1 MNLLQL
7 RDRGEHRRRSRAKR
21 RTVLAIALASATLVA
36 GGVTALATTGA
47 IGGTNT
53 QQVDSAVP
61 QALDDVPP
69 DEPRKG
75 MVYKGLEA
83 APEDSACVGG
93 FEVEGVKQCTHG
105 PDTPPKGVDITKD
118 TPPAVK
124 AIAPASIPKAGGGK
138 APGGAEL
145 LSDVPATLDAAH
157 PGKAVASAPPAA
169 TGSTGPAAKAAA
181 AQDAASAVVC
191 DGDGSTG
198 NRVQVVY
205 AHGPG
210 ANRFAEYLPSFKK
223 WAHDSDVIYN
233 ASATET
239 GGVRHIRYVTESDCT
254 VAVLNLEVPAAAMQ
268 DFSATNQALATQGL
282 NRRDRKY
289 MIFADSNVYCGIG
302 SFAGDERPGPENSS
316 NFGPSYGRTDSGCW
330 GGSTPAH
337 ELGHNLGAVNNSA
350 PNTSRGG
357 HCVDEWDIMCY
368 SDTPYYPQM
377 QIHCPNRSSDDRLD
391 CNHDDYFNTNP
402 QPGSYLTTHWNIAN
416 NQFLLTNGGSNPNPN
431 PTPNPTPTPSP
442 TTTKVP
448 TPNPTPTTTPTAT
461 PNPTTGPDVVVSQVT
476 QNSAVLT
483 WKPAAGATGYDLL
496 LDKKVIGTVKAT
508 TVRVVSLRP
517 GTAYKVA
524 VAVHGADGKVS
535 ASGRQA
541 AFPHPARQRHGRPGP
556 ARQALPDAQQ
566 LHGPGRRHV
575 RRLPCQR
582 RGAHRL
588 PAPRLHQPAVVVR
601 ERRRRL
607 RPGQVRGVREV
618 PADRRPAGGGPVDRP
633 AAVRPGRFAGVEDH
647 RQRDRLHAR
656 RQGLPARP
664 RREQPRLLRRG
675 AAGAA
680 AARQP
685 GLAALDLPA
694 AHVLTP
700 RPSAAPAGAA
710 ETP

>member
-7 RDRGEHRRRSRAKR
+7 NDRGEHRRRSAAKR
-21 RTVLAIALASATLVA
+21 RTLLAIALASATLVA
-36 GGVTALATTGA
+36 GGVTALATTGG

-53 QQVDSAVP
+53 QQVDSASP

-83 APEDSACVGG
+83 APEDSSCVGG

-105 PDTPPKGVDITKD
+105 PDSPPKGVDITKD

-124 AIAPASIPKAGGGK
+124 AAVVSSIPKAGAGT

-157 PGKAVASAPPAA
+157 PGKAIASAPPAA
-169 TGSTGPAAKAAA
+169 TGTTGTAAKSAA
-181 AQDAASAVVC
+181 AQDAASAVIC

-254 VAVLNLEVPAAAMQ
+254 VAVLNLEVPASAMQ
-268 DFSATNQALATQGL
+268 DFSATNQALAAQGL

-350 PNTSRGG
+350 PHTSRGG

-377 QIHCPNRSSDDRLD
+377 QIHCPDRSSDDRLD

-416 NQFLLTNGGSNPNPN
+416 NQFLLSNGGSNPNPN
-431 PTPNPTPTPSP
+431 PTPSPTPSP
-442 TTTKVP
+442 TKTAGP
-448 TPNPTPTTTPTAT
+448 TPNPTTTTPN
-461 PNPTTGPDVVVSQVT
+461 PDPTTGPDVVVSQVT

-496 LDKKVIGTVKAT
+496 LDQKAIGNVKAT

-517 GTAYKVA
+517 GTQYKVA
-524 VAVHGADGKVS
+524 VAVHGAGGKVS
-535 ASGRQA
+535 APGRQA
-541 AFPHPARQRHGRPGP
+541 AFRTQPAGGTTAGPVEPGKRYLMLNSFTGQAADMYGSSRSNGAVLIGYQRHGYTNQQWLFENVGGGYVRVKSAVSGKCLQIGGKPVAG
-556 ARQALPDAQQ
+556 QWIAQQ
-566 LHGPGRRHV
+566 
-575 RRLPCQR
+575 PCGTAASQAWKITANATGYTLGVKGSTLVLGVSNR
-582 RGAHRL
+582 DYYGGA
-588 PAPRLHQPAVVVR
+588 
-601 ERRRRL
+601 
-607 RPGQVRGVREV
+607 
-618 PADRRPAGGGPVDRP
+618 
-633 AAVRPGRFAGVEDH
+633 
-647 RQRDRLHAR
+647 
-656 RQGLPARP
+656 
-664 RREQPRLLRRG
+664 LLELQ
-675 AAGAA
+675 
-680 AARQP
+680 QP
-685 GLAALDLPA
+685 GNQAWQRW
-694 AHVLTP
+694 TFQQ
-700 RPSAAPAGAA
+700 S
-710 ETP
+710 TS

>member
-7 RDRGEHRRRSRAKR
+7 NDRGEHRRRSAAKR
-21 RTVLAIALASATLVA
+21 RTLLAIALASATLVA
-36 GGVTALATTGA
+36 GGVTALATTGG

-53 QQVDSAVP
+53 QQVDSASP

-83 APEDSACVGG
+83 APEDSSCVGG

-105 PDTPPKGVDITKD
+105 PDSPPKGVDITKD

-124 AIAPASIPKAGGGK
+124 AAVVSSIPEAGAGK

-157 PGKAVASAPPAA
+157 PGKAIASAPPA
-169 TGSTGPAAKAAA
+169 STGTTGTAAKSAA
-181 AQDAASAVVC
+181 AQDAASAVIC

-254 VAVLNLEVPAAAMQ
+254 VAVLNLEVPASAMQ
-268 DFSATNQALATQGL
+268 DFSATNQALAAQGL

-350 PNTSRGG
+350 PHTSRGG

-416 NQFLLTNGGSNPNPN
+416 NQFLLSNGGSNPNPN
-431 PTPNPTPTPSP
+431 PTPSPTPSP
-442 TTTKVP
+442 TKTAGP
-448 TPNPTPTTTPTAT
+448 TPNPTTTTPN

-483 WKPAAGATGYDLL
+483 WKPATGATGYDLL
-496 LDKKVIGTVKAT
+496 LDQRAIGNVKAT
-508 TVRVVSLRP
+508 TVRVVSLKP
-517 GTAYKVA
+517 GTQYKVA

-535 ASGRQA
+535 APGRQA
-541 AFPHPARQRHGRPGP
+541 AFRTQPAGGTTAGPVEPGKRYLMLNSFTGQAADMYGSSRANGAVLIGYQRHGYTNQQWLFESVGGGYVRVKSAVSGKCLQIGGKPVAG
-556 ARQALPDAQQ
+556 QWIAQQ
-566 LHGPGRRHV
+566 
-575 RRLPCQR
+575 PCGTAASQAWKITANATGYTLGVKGSPLVLGVSNR
-582 RGAHRL
+582 DYYGGA
-588 PAPRLHQPAVVVR
+588 
-601 ERRRRL
+601 
-607 RPGQVRGVREV
+607 
-618 PADRRPAGGGPVDRP
+618 
-633 AAVRPGRFAGVEDH
+633 
-647 RQRDRLHAR
+647 
-656 RQGLPARP
+656 
-664 RREQPRLLRRG
+664 LLELQ
-675 AAGAA
+675 
-680 AARQP
+680 QP
-685 GLAALDLPA
+685 GNQAWQRW
-694 AHVLTP
+694 TFQQ
-700 RPSAAPAGAA
+700 S
-710 ETP
+710 TS